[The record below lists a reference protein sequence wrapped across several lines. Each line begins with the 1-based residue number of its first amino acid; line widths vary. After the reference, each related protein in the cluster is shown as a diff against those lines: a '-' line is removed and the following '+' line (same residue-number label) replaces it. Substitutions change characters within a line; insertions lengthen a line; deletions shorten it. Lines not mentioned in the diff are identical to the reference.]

1 MIVPRSSQLIYQ
13 DNDHALV
20 SVSLFHKVV
29 DEFKT
34 KARENKFLVRDF
46 TYDEEQL
53 KSGKSELTKLH
64 TDKKKQFGPLVR
76 WLKVNFGESFT
87 AWIHVKALRVFVE
100 SVLRFGLPVNFQGMV
115 VLPQKKQVKKLRE
128 CLNDIYFHLDSA
140 GGFVGGADLDLPS
153 GLGGFGQGEYYPYVY
168 YKMNIDMVGGGM
180 AMS

>member
-1 MIVPRSSQLIYQ
+1 MMAMAMVP
-13 DNDHALV
+13 
-20 SVSLFHKVV
+20 
-29 DEFKT
+29 
-34 KARENKFLVRDF
+34 
-46 TYDEEQL
+46 
-53 KSGKSELTKLH
+53 GKSELTKLH

-140 GGFVGGADLDLPS
+140 GGYVAGGEDLPT
-153 GLGGFGQGEYYPYVY
+153 GLAGYVAGGEDLPT
-168 YKMNIDMVGGGM
+168 
-180 AMS
+180 